1 MRRSCWRFLGNA
13 YPWLVAATMLV
24 LPMGQPTANP
34 YSQVFLGFRALA
46 VKLLIF
52 VIMAALLAWAIGGT
66 LWPRTT
72 IRQIGDAVEAGGQR
86 FVVVYQARTDGQGTF
101 GLATIDADEK
111 LLEVQPDVR
120 EVTPIW
126 KEALPVVAGKG
137 SSASVACGF
146 VMGDQ
151 WFVRVFPVAD
161 GQKAISHEVIDQL
174 EAARQLA
181 RFSIGLKI
189 QDLATQQAARQ
200 LVLDAGAGSSPSG
213 TSAAASSGPN

>member
-1 MRRSCWRFLGNA
+1 
-13 YPWLVAATMLV
+13 MLV

-72 IRQIGDAVEAGGQR
+72 IRQIGDAVEVGGSR
-86 FVVVYQARTDGQGTF
+86 FAMVYQARTDGQGTF
-101 GLATIDADEK
+101 GLATFDENQN

-120 EVTPIW
+120 ETTPIW
-126 KEALPVVAGKG
+126 REALPVVAGKNP
-137 SSASVACGF
+137 SAGMACGF

-151 WFVRVFPVAD
+151 WFVRVFPMAGD
-161 GQKAISHEVIDQL
+161 QKAISHRVIDQL

-181 RFSIGLKI
+181 RFKVGLVI
-189 QDLATQQAARQ
+189 QDLATQESARQ

>member
-13 YPWLVAATMLV
+13 YPWLVAPTMLV

-72 IRQIGDAVEAGGQR
+72 IRQIGDAVEVGGSR
-86 FVVVYQARTDGQGTF
+86 FAMVYQARTDGQGTF
-101 GLATIDADEK
+101 GLATFDENQN

-120 EVTPIW
+120 ETTPIW
-126 KEALPVVAGKG
+126 REALPVVAGKNP
-137 SSASVACGF
+137 SASMACGF
-146 VMGDQ
+146 VMDDQ
-151 WFVRVFPVAD
+151 WFVRVFPVAGWRLPGPPLSRQRAVASMRKGLSSCRSD
-161 GQKAISHEVIDQL
+161 EV
-174 EAARQLA
+174 
-181 RFSIGLKI
+181 S
-189 QDLATQQAARQ
+189 
-200 LVLDAGAGSSPSG
+200 
-213 TSAAASSGPN
+213 ASSLASALDSDRMQLLPRGS